1 MNQEAIKSP
10 YVDFGYYQKEY
21 GGTHIK
27 TEKDFRRAE
36 KFSEA
41 YVNQITFGRIQKLPM
56 LTDSIRDAI
65 CCVADTVA
73 IQNEKK
79 ETAVKSESNDGYSV
93 SYSDATSNTALQ
105 IEMHRIVRSYL
116 ANTGLLYRGWVKE
129 YDDKQ

>member
-1 MNQEAIKSP
+1 MNHGAITSP
-10 YVDFGYYQKEY
+10 YVDFTYYKEEY

-27 TEKDFRRAE
+27 TEKDFKRAE

-41 YVNQITFGRIQKLPM
+41 FVNQVTFGRIPKLPA
-56 LTDSIRDAI
+56 LTDFIRDAI

-79 ETAVKSESNDGYSV
+79 ESAVKSESNDGYSV
-93 SYSDATSNTALQ
+93 SYSDATSNAAMQ
-105 IEMHRIVRSYL
+105 NEMHRIVRSYL